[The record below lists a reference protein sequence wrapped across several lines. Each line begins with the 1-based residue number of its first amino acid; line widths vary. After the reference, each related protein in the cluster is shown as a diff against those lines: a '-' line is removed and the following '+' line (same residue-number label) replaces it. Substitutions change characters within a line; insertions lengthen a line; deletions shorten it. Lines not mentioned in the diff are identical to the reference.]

1 MGGGAHR
8 HRFTM
13 LTDVE
18 VDGDPERTR
27 EGLAALRAWFFKSIE
42 VKNDPVDV
50 TRPFPSLPLMAMI
63 DKMDRVPPGTQ
74 ATPPNALSVYDFYKD
89 FKRCTFRNSDAGGN
103 SKEALATRARDLLNI
118 FPDYKT
124 VPDIN
129 VGVRF
134 LFHLSHALK
143 KLTPAEYTSDD
154 TDPCTV
160 VDMPLDPRRLSHIA
174 LPCFFVDPSDDHKA
188 MWADPQSGEYNPE
201 NVISKLSEQYQV
213 VRAMASNF
221 PECVKLGVLCP
232 SCKCDS
238 LITEN
243 MQELTESIDTYAE
256 MMTLFCCPHCG
267 LQISCHNP
275 NIKVFFKG
283 VRPRQ
288 MKIESQIKIRDFEQG
303 QPEA

>member
-1 MGGGAHR
+1 
-8 HRFTM
+8 M
-13 LTDVE
+13 LTDVQ

-50 TRPFPSLPLMAMI
+50 TRPFPSLPVMAMI
-63 DKMDRVPPGTQ
+63 DKMDRRPPGTQ
-74 ATPPNALSVYDFYKD
+74 PTPHNALSVYDFYKD
-89 FKRCTFRNSDAGGN
+89 FKRCTFRMASSDAVGN
-103 SKEALATRARDLLNI
+103 SKVALAIRARDLLNI
-118 FPDYKT
+118 SPDYKT

-143 KLTPAEYTSDD
+143 KLTPAQYTSDD

-160 VDMPLDPRRLSHIA
+160 VDMPLDARSLSHIA
-174 LPCFFVDPSDDHKA
+174 LPCFFVQPSEHHKK
-188 MWADPQSGEYNPE
+188 MWADPQNGEYNAE
-201 NVISKLSEQYQV
+201 KLITKLSEQYQV
-213 VRAMASNF
+213 ARGMATNF

-238 LITEN
+238 HITEN
-243 MQELTESIDTYAE
+243 MQEMTESIDAYAD

-267 LQISCHNP
+267 VQISCHNP

-283 VRPRQ
+283 VRPRH
-288 MKIESQIKIRDFEQG
+288 MNIES
-303 QPEA
+303 